1 MNFLYDPKKAASN
14 LRKHR
19 VSFEEAVSIFQ
30 DSLSTTVPDPEHSGS
45 EFRFLTVGQSAH
57 GHLLVVSH
65 AEIGED
71 IRIISA
77 RRASTRESKQYEKG
91 S

>member
-1 MNFLYDPKKAASN
+1 MNFIYDPRKAASN
-14 LRKHR
+14 LRKHG

-30 DSLSTTVPDPEHSGS
+30 DSLSTTVRDPEHSVS
-45 EFRFLTVGQSAH
+45 EFRFLTLGQSAH
-57 GHLLVVSH
+57 GRLLVVSH

-77 RRASTRESKQYEKG
+77 RRATTRESKQYEKG